1 MRKEALLVLGLMAL
15 GLVACGSSDAVGD
28 GETVTVNMTD
38 FEFAPSELHFAVG
51 TTVTIELVNDG
62 AVDHE
67 FMAGREVHMED
78 GVPHGFESDFFE
90 TVDGLTVTPP
100 DAQEMEM
107 DEMGDTGSETTM
119 GDMSSDSTMGDMD
132 SEDMHMD
139 DMQVMVVR
147 EPTQTATITFTVTEA
162 SLGEWT
168 IGCFED
174 HGAHWEAGM
183 EGKIIVEE
191 A

>member
-1 MRKEALLVLGLMAL
+1 MRKQALLVLGLVSL
-15 GLVACGSSDAVGD
+15 GLVACGSSDTVGD
-28 GETVTVNMTD
+28 GETVTVTMTD
-38 FEFAPSELHFAVG
+38 FEFAPSELHLAVG

-62 AVDHE
+62 ELDHE
-67 FMAGREVHMED
+67 FMAGRAIHMED

-90 TVDGLTVTPP
+90 TVGGLTVTPP

-107 DEMGDTGSETTM
+107 DEMEDMGSDTTM
-119 GDMSSDSTMGDMD
+119 GDTDGD
-132 SEDMHMD
+132 EMHMD

-147 EPTQTATITFTVTEA
+147 EPTQTATITFTVTEE

-174 HGAHWEAGM
+174 NGNHWEAGM

>member
-1 MRKEALLVLGLMAL
+1 MRKEGLLVLVVMAL
-15 GLVACGSSDAVGD
+15 ALAACGSGTVAD
-28 GETVTVNMTD
+28 GGTITVNMTD
-38 FEFAPSELHFAVG
+38 FEFEPAEIHLAVG

-67 FMAGREVHMED
+67 FMAGRDVHMEN
-78 GVPHGFESDFFE
+78 GVPHGFESDFFD

-107 DEMGDTGSETTM
+107 EEMEGMGSDTTM
-119 GDMSSDSTMGDMD
+119 GDMGSDTTMGDMD
-132 SEDMHMD
+132 DEEMHME

-147 EPTQTATITFTVTEA
+147 EPTQTATITFTVTED
-162 SLGEWT
+162 SVGEWT
-168 IGCFED
+168 VGCFEGE
-174 HGAHWEAGM
+174 GAHWEAGM
-183 EGKIIVEE
+183 KGKIIVEE